1 MVSFEEMIRA
11 LDLKN
16 VLLRFLMKV
25 AHPFLKK
32 NFKIDMDELQAW
44 VFKNV
49 PEPTLMTS
57 VATIVIS
64 AMVWQLVFW
73 VLHYAMIPA
82 FMNAFK
88 KNPAIKH
95 WQVMDERAKQWYTS

>member
-16 VLLRFLMKV
+16 VLLKFLTNV

-32 NFKIDMDELQAW
+32 TYKIDMDDVQAW

-49 PEPTLMTS
+49 PECTQTYQL
-57 VATIVIS
+57 ATIVVGAI
-64 AMVWQLVFW
+64 VWQVVFW
-73 VLHYAMIPA
+73 VLHYMMIPI

-88 KNPAIKH
+88 SNAAIKH
-95 WQVMDERAKQWYTS
+95 WHAMDERAK